1 MTVGTFLLLFVL
13 GAAALVGIA
22 VNQAL
27 RSRSQ
32 REAFGREFE
41 RSYFGGQGALAISV
55 ERSRLKIRA
64 RNAVKIYPLE
74 DVRSWEKHWH
84 NSKRQ
89 GTLTVSVRD
98 TDHPVWSIP
107 FQSENEMNQ
116 WYEVLNQALN
126 EDGKL

>member
-1 MTVGTFLLLFVL
+1 MTVGTFLFLLVL
-13 GAAALVGIA
+13 SAAALVGIA

-32 REAFGREFE
+32 REAFGQEFDH
-41 RSYFGGQGALAISV
+41 SYFGRQGGLAISAK
-55 ERSRLKIRA
+55 RSRLKIRA
-64 RNAVKIYPLE
+64 GSAVKIYTFA
-74 DVRSWEKHWH
+74 DVRSWEKHWN

-116 WYEVLNQALN
+116 WYEVLNQAIN
-126 EDGKL
+126 EGGRA